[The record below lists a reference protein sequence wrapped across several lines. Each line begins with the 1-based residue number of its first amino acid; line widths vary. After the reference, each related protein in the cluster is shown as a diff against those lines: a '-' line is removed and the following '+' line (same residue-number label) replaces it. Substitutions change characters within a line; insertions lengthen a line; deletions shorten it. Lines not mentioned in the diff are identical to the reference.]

1 MPELPEVETIKREL
15 SGKVRDRRIIDCTV
29 LRREII
35 AHPDPAAFCQGITGE
50 KILDVGRKAKYL
62 IFRLSNAKQ
71 MVIHLRLSGTISI
84 LKPGQLQEKY
94 ARLILQLDGCTL
106 SFNEPRLLGRAYLI
120 HGDEIVPSLKGYYE
134 MGSEPISDSFDFKY
148 LKTKLK
154 HRKAIIKSLL
164 LDQRV
169 CAGMGNIYSDEA
181 LFRAGIRPT
190 RRANRITD
198 RELRALHRTLIQVIR
213 EGIENFGT
221 SVSDYRRTDGTDG
234 NFQKR
239 LYVYGRENEPCRK
252 CGTKIKVKKIGNRGT
267 RYCPKC
273 QR

>member
-1 MPELPEVETIKREL
+1 MPELPEVETIRREL
-15 SGKVRDRRIIDCTV
+15 RGKIRNRRIIDCTV
-29 LRREII
+29 LRPEII
-35 AHPDPAAFCQGITGE
+35 AHPDPAAFCQGLKGE
-50 KILDVGRKAKYL
+50 EILDVGRKAKYL
-62 IFRLSNAKQ
+62 IFLLGHGKQ
-71 MVIHLRLSGTISI
+71 MVIHLRLSGTMSV
-84 LKPGQLQEKY
+84 LVPGQPQEKY
-94 ARLILQLDGCTL
+94 ARLTLQLEGCTL

-120 HGDEIVPSLKGYYE
+120 RNEEVIPELKGFYGL
-134 MGSEPISDSFDFKY
+134 GSEPISDSFDYEY
-148 LKTKLK
+148 LKGKLK

-198 RELRALHRTLIQVIR
+198 RELRALHRSLIQVIR

-234 NFQKR
+234 KFQKR
-239 LYVYGRENEPCRK
+239 LCVYGRENEPCRK
-252 CGTKIKVKKIGNRGT
+252 CGTRIKIKKIGNRGT

-273 QR
+273 QH

>member
-15 SGKVRDRRIIDCTV
+15 SGKVRNRRIIDCTV
-29 LRREII
+29 LRPEII
-35 AHPDPAAFCQGITGE
+35 AHPDPVSFCRGVRNE
-50 KILDVGRKAKYL
+50 EILELGRKAKYL
-62 IFRLSNAKQ
+62 IFRLSHEKQ
-71 MVIHLRLSGTISI
+71 MVIHLRLSGTISV
-84 LKPGQLQEKY
+84 LAPGQPQEKY
-94 ARLILQLDGCTL
+94 ARLTLGLDGCTL

-120 HGDEIVPSLKGYYE
+120 RGEETVPCLKGFYE
-134 MGSEPISDSFDFKY
+134 LGSEPISDGFDFEY
-148 LKTKLK
+148 LKAKLK

-198 RELRALHRTLIQVIR
+198 REIRALHRTLKQVIR

-234 NFQKR
+234 NFQKK

-252 CGTKIKVKKIGNRGT
+252 CGTMIKVKKIGNRGT

-273 QR
+273 QH